1 MPTLKTQSPNSKD
14 DTAHLT
20 ASWKIKLLYDGQCPL
35 CLREVNFLT
44 RKDAGRGIVAFV
56 DIADLDY
63 RPSDHGGV
71 EFAEAMGRIH
81 AVLPDGTVIRDVEV
95 FRRVYEALGMGWIYA
110 ATQWPIVR
118 PIANKLYDLW
128 ASWRLAL
135 TGRPNLETL
144 LSERQTR
151 LNQGEGGRCRS
162 IPKEGDEIYRRD

>member
-1 MPTLKTQSPNSKD
+1 MPALKAQNSNAKD
-14 DTAHLT
+14 NGAMTS
-20 ASWKIKLLYDGQCPL
+20 SWKIELLYDGQCPL

-63 RPSDHGGV
+63 DPSAHGGV

-81 AVLPDGTVIRDVEV
+81 AVLPDGTVVRDVEV
-95 FRRVYEALGMGWIYA
+95 FRRVYEALGMGWVYA
-110 ATQWPIVR
+110 ATKWPIVR
-118 PIANKLYDLW
+118 SIADKLYDLW

-151 LNQGEGGRCRS
+151 LDRGEGGRCRH
-162 IPKEGDEIYRRD
+162 IPNEGNGIYHSK